1 MTCFKYWENV
11 VTYLQEE
18 QQLFEKTII
27 TQVPLEI
34 FSKTFE
40 LYTAKN
46 ELGILGYFSVS
57 LDCLCWDISKSL
69 DFMLLY

>member
-1 MTCFKYWENV
+1 M
-11 VTYLQEE
+11 
-18 QQLFEKTII
+18 FEKTII
-27 TQVPLEI
+27 TQVLLEI

-40 LYTAKN
+40 LYTAQN

>member
-1 MTCFKYWENV
+1 M
-11 VTYLQEE
+11 
-18 QQLFEKTII
+18 FEKTII

-34 FSKTFE
+34 FSKTSE

-57 LDCLCWDISKSL
+57 LDCCCDISKSL